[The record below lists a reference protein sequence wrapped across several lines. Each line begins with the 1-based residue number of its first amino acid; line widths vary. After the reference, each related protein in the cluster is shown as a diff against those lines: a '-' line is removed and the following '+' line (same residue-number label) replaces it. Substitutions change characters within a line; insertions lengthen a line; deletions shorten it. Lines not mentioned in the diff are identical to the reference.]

1 MTTTNT
7 TLAPVVRHTD
17 EAKNYNLGGHPTA
30 VLFSGAET
38 GGQMCLTEVTIAPG
52 IGPPPHVH
60 TREDEQFF
68 VLEGE
73 VTFYVGDRRI
83 TAREGTAVFAPRN
96 LPHRFCNEGTARARM
111 LVMSTPGNFDAFAR
125 DGGIEV
131 PPGTRE
137 SGRPDDQAIAR
148 LIGACEP
155 HGIRLL
161 M

>member
-1 MTTTNT
+1 MTTTEA
-7 TLAPVVRHTD
+7 TLSPVVRHTD

-30 VLFSGAET
+30 VLLRGEET
-38 GGQMCLTEVTIAPG
+38 GGRMCLTEVTIAPG

-83 TAREGTAVFAPRN
+83 AAREGTAVFAPRN
-96 LPHRFCNEGTARARM
+96 LPHRFCNEGTVRARM

-125 DGGIEV
+125 DAGIEV
-131 PPGTRE
+131 APGTRD
-137 SGRPDDQAIAR
+137 SGPPDRAAIDR
-148 LIGACEP
+148 LVAACGP
-155 HGIRLL
+155 HGIRLV
-161 M
+161 